1 MINRGSLPKAPRGHC
16 VRAVAVSTQ
25 RRLFR
30 ARHFRLVDSLKK
42 IRRRAQNALS
52 RRRPVSNRAAKIPV
66 AQYGAMPMPK
76 GAVRVLGP
84 RWRAISYVLVV
95 FRRLSDRQM
104 EQAAFSYRLVN
115 VWR

>member
-30 ARHFRLVDSLKK
+30 ARHFRLADSLKK

-66 AQYGAMPMPK
+66 AQYGAMPMPQGC
-76 GAVRVLGP
+76 GARLFTLTGH
-84 RWRAISYVLVV
+84 
-95 FRRLSDRQM
+95 FRSH
-104 EQAAFSYRLVN
+104 FSVCSCSAGGAGLLPATVA
-115 VWR
+115 